1 MIYYLHWD
9 IRKEIKM
16 ITEKFELLGRLV
28 KEIRD
33 LKNKITKL
41 VKFIET
47 EDFNTLD
54 DENKKLLLE
63 QKESMSKYLNTLEKR
78 FEINKQ

>member
-1 MIYYLHWD
+1 
-9 IRKEIKM
+9 M
-16 ITEKFELLGRLV
+16 ITEKFELLGKLV

-41 VKFIET
+41 VKFIES
-47 EDFNTLD
+47 EDFNDLD
-54 DENKKLLLE
+54 EENKKLLLE

-78 FEINKQ
+78 FEINK

>member
-1 MIYYLHWD
+1 MIYYLHWN

-16 ITEKFELLGRLV
+16 ITEKFELLGKLV

-41 VKFIET
+41 VKFIEG
-47 EDFNTLD
+47 EEFNNLD
-54 DENKKLLLE
+54 EENKKLLLE
-63 QKESMSKYLNTLEKR
+63 QKDSMSKYLSTLEKR
-78 FEINKQ
+78 FEINK

>member
-1 MIYYLHWD
+1 
-9 IRKEIKM
+9 M
-16 ITEKFELLGRLV
+16 ITEKFELLDKLV

-41 VKFIET
+41 VKFIES
-47 EDFNTLD
+47 EDFNDLD
-54 DENKKLLLE
+54 EENKKLLLE

-78 FEINKQ
+78 FEINK

>member
-1 MIYYLHWD
+1 MV
-9 IRKEIKM
+9 
-16 ITEKFELLGRLV
+16 TEKFELLGKLV

-33 LKNKITKL
+33 LKTKITRL

-47 EDFNTLD
+47 KDFNSLD

-63 QKESMSKYLNTLEKR
+63 QKDEMSKYLNTLEKR
-78 FEINKQ
+78 FEINK

>member
-1 MIYYLHWD
+1 
-9 IRKEIKM
+9 M

-33 LKNKITKL
+33 LKTKVTKL
-41 VKFIET
+41 VKFTET
-47 EDFNTLD
+47 EDFNSLD
-54 DENKKLLLE
+54 EENKKLLLE

-78 FEINKQ
+78 FEINK

>member
-16 ITEKFELLGRLV
+16 ITEKFELLSKLL

-47 EDFNTLD
+47 EDFNILD

-63 QKESMSKYLNTLEKR
+63 QKGSMSKYLNTLEKR
-78 FEINKQ
+78 FEINK

>member
-1 MIYYLHWD
+1 
-9 IRKEIKM
+9 M
-16 ITEKFELLGRLV
+16 ITEKFELLSKLL

-47 EDFNTLD
+47 EDFNILD

-78 FEINKQ
+78 FEINK